1 MKKQL
6 HSKLS
11 LSLALC
17 LSLGLVGNIHALEKH
32 TPTEEGATISTTSSK
47 SEFVKA
53 ATTAF
58 YFAGTDYDVPAG
70 CSKYTNIDEDDKYTF
85 PKDENVTALFDGGT
99 LGELKDA
106 KPDSGKTHNL
116 YLSDLTLEKDI
127 KIEGDGTGNVTLND
141 VTSEKKLELKSKGG
155 WNFNMNGSSLKE
167 LKIGGEGNSGNTVIL
182 NSTITDNLEI
192 KPENGDLQ
200 FFMSNTNS
208 KNVKVENDDKVSTVI
223 VGGVLTD
230 EINLKSKEDDVYLY
244 IDGTTA
250 KKITA
255 KSEEDGKRADI
266 IIKDATIDE
275 TIEIEVKDATNSF
288 ADVIIANT
296 SIGKDITLKG
306 NDGKLSLGA
315 GTTFKDG
322 QKITGGDKD
331 TFELSIE
338 AGLVSKIETY
348 GGTTYNTINAA
359 ALSAASA
366 DLADGDKIYLTIDGD
381 VIEVKDFHSLTF
393 FNGTVPTTPTIPSVA
408 TGPIKT
414 AVAGTNNWGTAA
426 AWSPAS
432 LPTACEDVIIA
443 TSANITIPS
452 GTINANKLT
461 VEAGASLTIDPSA
474 SLNLAAGEV
483 LTINSSGTES
493 GVFIGKGYTG
503 QITYN
508 RYVDNQWHIISS
520 MVTDQSL
527 NGFATN
533 AANDITTGDGGT
545 KYALGPYSPI
555 ADAWVYFTTA
565 TIAAAGDFAENVG
578 YTFKRN
584 TAGFATFT
592 GTNNDGD
599 ATTTVLAKGVS
610 NGYRSLGNPYPSY
623 MDVNVGTPN
632 FVTANDGILAA
643 GAKNIFLFDLVT
655 GKYLSIG
662 DASADK
668 YIIPGQGFLIK
679 TDAGGTATISEDL
692 QSIQSGGTLSR
703 STSSEIT
710 RIAMSISSGSLLGK
724 ANVYFH
730 ENGAKGMDND
740 DYLVFTDYDFDI
752 YSKLLDGS
760 YADNNFNTQSLPN
773 KDYETM
779 VVSLGINAA
788 INSTVEFSFTHEA
801 LPAGYMLFLE
811 DKELATMTRVDDGTT
826 YSAVINAN
834 GTGRFFLHTSTSVL
848 ATETTIASKVAIFSA
863 NNSVQINGLSLG
875 KTTVTMYDLLGR
887 IIVKDSFSDKNS
899 HVIATSSL
907 NKGSVY
913 IVDIETTDGKV
924 TKKVII
930 Q

>member
-1 MKKQL
+1 MKTNL
-6 HSKLS
+6 FSKLT
-11 LSLALC
+11 LSLITC
-17 LSLGLVGNIHALEKH
+17 FSMGLIGNANETSNKK
-32 TPTEEGATISTTSSK
+32 ISKTTTSTNK
-47 SEFVKA
+47 EFTKA

-58 YFAGTDYDVPAG
+58 YFATDVNLANG
-70 CSKYTNIDEDDKYTF
+70 CSKLVPADEEKIIVPDTGSGT
-85 PKDENVTALFDGGT
+85 VVLTGGT
-99 LGELKDA
+99 LTEIDEVKVTGDWDFFVIGSELNDGDKYKFGKGDA
-106 KPDSGKTHNL
+106 
-116 YLSDLTLEKDI
+116 
-127 KIEGDGTGNVTLND
+127 TGVVNVTLIDITNAAGESPEIK
-141 VTSEKKLELKSKGG
+141 VKSKGAVSL
-155 WNFNMNGSSLKE
+155 NIDNAQTVDNIEVDSAETTADVVIIGST
-167 LKIGGEGNSGNTVIL
+167 NT
-182 NSTITDNLEI
+182 
-192 KPENGDLQ
+192 GD
-200 FFMSNTNS
+200 T
-208 KNVKVENDDKVSTVI
+208 KVESDLAFTLNIYNTSTAKSITGTTGDDASATAVI
-223 VGGVLTD
+223 VGGSVT
-230 EINLKSKEDDVYLY
+230 EDISLNAGKNSPSFMSAI
-244 IDGTTA
+244 IDGTA
-250 KKITA
+250 I
-255 KSEEDGKRADI
+255 DG
-266 IIKDATIDE
+266 
-275 TIEIEVKDATNSF
+275 
-288 ADVIIANT
+288 DVIL
-296 SIGKDITLKG
+296 SGF
-306 NDGKLSLGA
+306 DGKLSIGT
-315 GTTFKDG
+315 GTTFVNG
-322 QKITGGDKD
+322 QKITGGDED

-338 AGLVSKIETY
+338 AGLVSKLETY
-348 GGTTYNTINAA
+348 GGTIYTTIDAA
-359 ALSAASA
+359 ALTAGSV
-366 DLADGDKIYLTIDGD
+366 DLAAGKKIYLTIDGK
-381 VIEVKDFHSLTF
+381 VVEVQGWNSLTF
-393 FNGTVPTTPTIPSVA
+393 FNGTVPTAPTVSGAA
-408 TGPIKT
+408 TKT
-414 AVAGTNNWGTAA
+414 AVSGTNNWGTAA
-426 AWSPAS
+426 AWAPAS
-432 LPTACEDVIIA
+432 VPTACENIVIA
-443 TSANITIPS
+443 TGANVTIPS

-461 VEAGASLTIDPSA
+461 IAAGASLTVDPSA
-474 SLNLAAGEV
+474 TLTLGAGEV
-483 LTINSSGTES
+483 LTINSNATES
-493 GVFIGKGYTG
+493 GVFIGKAYTG

-848 ATETTIASKVAIFSA
+848 ATETTIASKVSIFSA
-863 NNSVQINGLSLG
+863 NTSVEIKGLSLG

-887 IIVKDSFSDKNS
+887 VIVKDSFSDKNS
-899 HVIATSSL
+899 HAITTSSL
-907 NKGSVY
+907 TKGSVY
-913 IVDIETTDGKV
+913 VVDIETTEGKV